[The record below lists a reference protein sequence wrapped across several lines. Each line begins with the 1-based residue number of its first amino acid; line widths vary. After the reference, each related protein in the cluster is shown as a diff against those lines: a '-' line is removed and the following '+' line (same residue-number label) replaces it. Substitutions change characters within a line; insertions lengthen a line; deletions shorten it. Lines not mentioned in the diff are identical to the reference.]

1 MTARP
6 PRFLAALAL
15 CGAGCTTGHL
25 AARHPLPPPPA
36 SESRA
41 GAPSPGGVGPVSALP
56 RRSAPA
62 PGRDAQAAIDT
73 VSSLVGRRSVV
84 VGGVDYGPG
93 CTALVRAALDR
104 AGHPVPA
111 DVTDA
116 PRLHALAERR
126 GALRPGRRIQPGDVV
141 FLADRPGG
149 RPAHAGLVARAD
161 PDGTAVLVH
170 RVARG
175 VMRLRVNLAWPQRTN
190 DPATGRLI
198 NDTLYVGKDGIPAG
212 SLVVGVADLLR
223 APLAL
228 R

>member
-6 PRFLAALAL
+6 LRLLAALAL
-15 CGAGCTTGHL
+15 WGAGCSAGRMATRPT
-25 AARHPLPPPPA
+25 LPPPPA
-36 SESRA
+36 SEPRA
-41 GAPSPGGVGPVSALP
+41 GAPPSGSAGPGSTLP
-56 RRSAPA
+56 RRPA
-62 PGRDAQAAIDT
+62 LLGKDAQAAVDT
-73 VSSLVGRRSVV
+73 ASSLVGRRSVV
-84 VGGVDYGPG
+84 VAGVDYGPG
-93 CTALVRAALDR
+93 CAALVRAALER

-111 DVTDA
+111 GVTDA
-116 PRLHALAERR
+116 PGLHALAEGR

-149 RPAHAGLVARAD
+149 PPAHAGLVARAD
-161 PDGTAVLVH
+161 PDGTAVVIH

-175 VMRLRVNLAWPQRTN
+175 VLRLRVNLAWPQRTN

-198 NDTLYVGKDGIPAG
+198 NDTLYVGQEPLPAG

-223 APLAL
+223 SPLAA